1 MQWNAIAIIV
11 KTGDTLLNQLVKCLY
26 YFIKLDMENNTDK
39 KVLSN
44 QTELEVEKKDKYTK
58 FHSFFRPLINLP

>member
-1 MQWNAIAIIV
+1 MQLNAIAIIV

-26 YFIKLDMENNTDK
+26 DFIKLDMENNTDK

-44 QTELEVEKKDKYTK
+44 QTELEVKKRTNIQ
-58 FHSFFRPLINLP
+58 SFIHFFVH